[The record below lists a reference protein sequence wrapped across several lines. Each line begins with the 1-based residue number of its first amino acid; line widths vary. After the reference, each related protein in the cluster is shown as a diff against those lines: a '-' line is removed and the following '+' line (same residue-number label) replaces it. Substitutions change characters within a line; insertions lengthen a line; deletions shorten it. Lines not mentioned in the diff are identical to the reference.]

1 MAHAAQRLL
10 SLRINGVK
18 GPNKATR
25 HDDKR
30 LRPGGRKVLVPARM
44 PPEVVA
50 QARQRAAIRSESLGE
65 YLERLVLA
73 DVAQATPPVTGA

>member
-1 MAHAAQRLL
+1 M
-10 SLRINGVK
+10 K

-25 HDDKR
+25 PDDKR

-50 QARQRAAIRSESLGE
+50 QARQQAARRSESLGE
-65 YLERLVLA
+65 YLERLVLTDA
-73 DVAQATPPVTGA
+73 AQSSPPVTGC